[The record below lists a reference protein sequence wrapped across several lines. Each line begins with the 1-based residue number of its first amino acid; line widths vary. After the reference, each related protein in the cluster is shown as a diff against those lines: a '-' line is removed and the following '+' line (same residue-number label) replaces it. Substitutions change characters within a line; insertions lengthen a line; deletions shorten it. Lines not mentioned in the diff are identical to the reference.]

1 LEVSVET
8 VYSEAKRGVVME
20 DEIAKLLP
28 KVDDYDLGW
37 IRNNLNV
44 KAIEINRWKSLVVE
58 LLDRVQAVEKS
69 LHIAMLNRQQDVIKI
84 GEISVERDEL
94 KKKIETLE
102 TRADKQETRQDKQGN
117 FLNTLRK
124 KGEAE

>member
-1 LEVSVET
+1 
-8 VYSEAKRGVVME
+8 MD

-44 KAIEINRWKSLVVE
+44 KAIEINKWKSLVVE
-58 LLDRVQAVEKS
+58 LIDRVQAVEKS

-84 GEISVERDEL
+84 GAMSVERDEL
-94 KKKIETLE
+94 KQANESM
-102 TRADKQETRQDKQGN
+102 RAEIATMKERQDRQAS

-124 KGEAE
+124 KGEIANEQ

>member
-1 LEVSVET
+1 
-8 VYSEAKRGVVME
+8 MD

-44 KAIEINRWKSLVVE
+44 KAIEINKWKSLVVE
-58 LLDRVQAVEKS
+58 LIDRVEAVEKS
-69 LHIAMLNRQQDVIKI
+69 LHIAMVNRQQDVIKI
-84 GEISVERDEL
+84 GAMSVERDEL
-94 KKKIETLE
+94 KQANEWMKAEIVTIKE
-102 TRADKQETRQDKQGN
+102 RQDRQGN

-124 KGEAE
+124 KGDIE